1 MNTNA
6 EDTDSDNS
14 NLRSDPELLE
24 IINELSNETRK
35 SMLILLKKI
44 RILYMI
50 KLMIS

>member
-24 IINELSNETRK
+24 IINELSN
-35 SMLILLKKI
+35 
-44 RILYMI
+44 Y
-50 KLMIS
+50 ISASKNMVFI